1 MLVDNAQP
9 SDSVHAAKPHQV
21 QRVPH
26 PFRGK
31 AGAIPPT
38 YQPVELQFSKYPTKN
53 RLTLH
58 TCSVL

>member
-31 AGAIPPT
+31 ARAILPT
-38 YQPVELQFSKYPTKN
+38 YQPIELQFGEYPTIWRKAW
-53 RLTLH
+53 H
-58 TCSVL
+58 